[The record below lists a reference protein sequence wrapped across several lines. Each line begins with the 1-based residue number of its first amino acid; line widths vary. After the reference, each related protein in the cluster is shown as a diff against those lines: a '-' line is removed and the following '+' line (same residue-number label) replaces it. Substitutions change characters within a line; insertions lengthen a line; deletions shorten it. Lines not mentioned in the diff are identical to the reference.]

1 MHEAV
6 DTHLDAGAQDPRQ
19 VGNRAVH
26 CLRQDWAHA
35 CRIIEA
41 NSGQRIPI
49 ALRLVRHALSLRN
62 KYLKIPQILALG
74 GFWWTSLDHDREGIE
89 PPTRG
94 FSAASRAFQGFI
106 NQSLASACQ
115 SLPRHITAQLR
126 HTQSGLVTFL
136 AQRITVWCVAAN
148 PSGRRPSPFPKR
160 RSEHRACGQ
169 FGARPSQLGA
179 ERVQPSPQ
187 SWGPSCQVV

>member
-6 DTHLDAGAQDPRQ
+6 DTHLDAGAEDPRQ

-74 GFWWTSLDHDREGIE
+74 GCWWTSLDHDREGIAWIVE
-89 PPTRG
+89 
-94 FSAASRAFQGFI
+94 
-106 NQSLASACQ
+106 SLSTEA
-115 SLPRHITAQLR
+115 
-126 HTQSGLVTFL
+126 
-136 AQRITVWCVAAN
+136 
-148 PSGRRPSPFPKR
+148 FPKGL
-160 RSEHRACGQ
+160 EKLPYLLPPAD
-169 FGARPSQLGA
+169 FG
-179 ERVQPSPQ
+179 
-187 SWGPSCQVV
+187 